1 VASTT
6 IRIEWRG
13 DQALQ
18 AVQQAASRG
27 VLKACHLLRNEALD
41 LILREQ
47 KSGRRYGNHQ
57 ASAPGEAPASDTGRL
72 VQSIRVEH
80 KGLRGSVIVGADY
93 GAFLERGTSR
103 MRPRPFMVRAM
114 KNSTKKIEAV
124 IAAELRK
131 ATR

>member
-1 VASTT
+1 VANTT

-41 LILREQ
+41 LILREP
-47 KSGRRYGNHQ
+47 KTGRQYGRHT

-80 KGLRGSVIVGADY
+80 KGLQGSVIVGADY
-93 GAFLERGTSR
+93 GLFLERGTSR
-103 MRPRPFMVRAM
+103 MSPRPFMTRAA
-114 KNSTKKIEAV
+114 KNSIKKIEAI

-131 ATR
+131 ALR